1 MLVGAP
7 AHDALPGPRVKAAAG
22 QDHLPAFPGGRGEVE
37 KTSGLE
43 QVLPAALH
51 HVLHHL
57 GFFGL
62 RPVEGPPLALQAA
75 SRLLAATALALALAL
90 ALATSAA
97 ALVVDNVEGGRRVGN
112 VGELC
117 KKSKIKFPLCN
128 GFAVPT
134 PGGPPERG
142 APPSPGRGRGLCLF
156 FQSPCLP
163 CLPCR
168 SSSTKTKDK
177 EKK

>member
-7 AHDALPGPRVKAAAG
+7 THDALPGPRVKAAAG

-51 HVLHHL
+51 HVLHHQ

-75 SRLLAATALALALAL
+75 GRLLATALALAL

-117 KKSKIKFPLCN
+117 N
-128 GFAVPT
+128 
-134 PGGPPERG
+134 
-142 APPSPGRGRGLCLF
+142 SP
-156 FQSPCLP
+156 
-163 CLPCR
+163 
-168 SSSTKTKDK
+168 K
-177 EKK
+177 